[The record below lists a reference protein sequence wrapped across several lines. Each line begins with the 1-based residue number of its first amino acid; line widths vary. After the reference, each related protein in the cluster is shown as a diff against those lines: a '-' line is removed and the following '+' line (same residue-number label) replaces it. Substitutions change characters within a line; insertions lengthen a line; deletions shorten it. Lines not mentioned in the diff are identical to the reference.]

1 MHCIAN
7 STIGNAN
14 TYWDA
19 DHLHLHHGKNILYTG
34 SDSVSIHS
42 ITVTP
47 VSLQTALLQWN
58 ITPSNVIQCIPSY
71 TIECISDIGTV
82 WRTETPNSR
91 LSCIISDLKCAL
103 EYNCSITAASGSSA
117 RVAFTIE
124 QQGLS
129 LCTLY
134 DEMYILYMDNIIC
147 IYIYIYILII
157 FLTHS

>member
-1 MHCIAN
+1 MRCIA
-7 STIGNAN
+7 SSSIGNTN
-14 TYWDA
+14 TYCDT
-19 DHLHLHHGKNILYTG
+19 DNLHLHHCKNILYTD

-42 ITVTP
+42 VTVTP

-58 ITPSNVIQCIPSY
+58 VTPSNVIHCIPSY

-91 LSCIISDLKCAL
+91 LSCVISGLKCAL

-129 LCTLY
+129 LCR
-134 DEMYILYMDNIIC
+134 
-147 IYIYIYILII
+147 
-157 FLTHS
+157 

>member
-1 MHCIAN
+1 MNCIA
-7 STIGNAN
+7 SSSIGN
-14 TYWDA
+14 TKMYWDA
-19 DHLHLHHGKNILYTG
+19 HLHHCKNILCTG
-34 SDSVSIHS
+34 SDSVSIHN

-58 ITPSNVIQCIPSY
+58 VTPSNVIRCFPSY

-82 WRTETPNSR
+82 WGTETPNSR
-91 LSCIISDLKCAL
+91 LSYIISGLKFAL

-134 DEMYILYMDNIIC
+134 DEMYIDNII
-147 IYIYIYILII
+147 YMY
-157 FLTHS
+157 